1 MKHIDRLLYFSRLI
15 DLIGTPDIKVL
26 TGMRRSGKSELLKSV
41 ISYVRDNVED
51 SNIIFI
57 DFFDLNY
64 DEIKT
69 YKQLF
74 DYVEKQYHPNKR
86 NFLFLDEVQ
95 LCKKF
100 ELAVN
105 SFHNSQKYDIY
116 ITGSNG
122 ELLGGD
128 LATLFTGRYIELHV
142 FPFSLQEFCEYY
154 ELQPSERAL
163 ERYVKE
169 GGLAGSYLYKD
180 ELNRKNYIDNVYQ
193 TILTKDLVK
202 RYRLTDENIVG
213 RVAEF
218 LMYNIGN
225 LTSPNTIS
233 NVMNEN
239 HKITNHVTISR
250 YIKIL
255 CDAYMF
261 YAFKRYDIK
270 GKRYLKT
277 EAKYYINDV
286 GMRYTELGNKD
297 LDYGRIYENIVATEL
312 LRRGYRVFVGKLYQ
326 KEIDFV
332 AERGNEKIFIQ
343 VSDTISDE
351 TTFQREYAPL
361 AAIKNNYEKI
371 IIARTFH
378 DEYQYEGVRVVN
390 MLDWLIGDV
399 KA

>member
-1 MKHIDRLLYFSRLI
+1 MKRIERLLYFSRLV

-41 ISYVRDNVED
+41 MSYVRNNVED
-51 SNIIFI
+51 NNTIFI

-64 DEIKT
+64 DNIKT

-74 DYVEKQYHPNKR
+74 NYVEKQYLPNKR

-142 FPFSLQEFCEYY
+142 FPFSLQEFCKYY

-169 GGLAGSYLYKD
+169 GGLAGSYLYED
-180 ELNRKNYIDNVYQ
+180 ELNRKNYIDNVYK

-202 RYRLTDENIVG
+202 RYRLTDENVVG

-218 LMYNIGN
+218 LMDNIGN

-239 HKITNHVTISR
+239 RNVTNHVTINR

-277 EAKYYINDV
+277 EAKYYVNDV

-297 LDYGRIYENIVATEL
+297 LDYGRIYENIVAIEL
-312 LRRGYRVFVGKLYQ
+312 LRRGYKVFVGKLYQ

-343 VSDTISDE
+343 VSDNISDE
-351 TTFQREYAPL
+351 KTFQREYAPL
-361 AAIKNNYEKI
+361 AAIKNNYKKM

-378 DEYQYEGVRVVN
+378 DEYQYEGIRIVN
-390 MLDWLIGDV
+390 LLDWLTDG
-399 KA
+399 AE

>member
-218 LMYNIGN
+218 LMDNIGN